1 MKTRSK
7 AGLKTG
13 KGVKTG
19 YKRTRETRGTRGTR
33 EQENKRTREQD

>member
-19 YKRTRETRGTRGTR
+19 YKRTRETRGTRLKSGFR
-33 EQENKRTREQD
+33 KERTFKAS